1 MKKQMI
7 LLLLFLLLSL
17 TAFCAHAEIM
27 DCFPEEKAANSAY
40 HLMVGMF
47 GYTEAEAQALRY
59 ETSIEDGSIAT
70 HVSVYP
76 PFPSDACFS
85 LSYLGDG
92 SLNDNITEM
101 NTQHSEVAAKP
112 SRI

>member
-40 HLMVGMF
+40 HLRLCASLRSLRL
-47 GYTEAEAQALRY
+47 TASPRLALPRRV
-59 ETSIEDGSIAT
+59 TPLKI
-70 HVSVYP
+70 
-76 PFPSDACFS
+76 
-85 LSYLGDG
+85 
-92 SLNDNITEM
+92 
-101 NTQHSEVAAKP
+101 
-112 SRI
+112 